1 MPDAGILAG
10 INRGRLSWSCV
21 RNRDSG
27 AVRQF
32 CLIAAVLL
40 LGALVLSPVVA
51 ALGLDPMPGDIMFR
65 WDNTPVVIPVIYSL
79 CASVGLAL
87 FYKIMKR

>member
-1 MPDAGILAG
+1 
-10 INRGRLSWSCV
+10 
-21 RNRDSG
+21 
-27 AVRQF
+27 VRQF
-32 CLIAAVLL
+32 SLIVVIIL
-40 LGALVLSPVVA
+40 LGALVLSQAVA

-65 WDNTPVVIPVIYSL
+65 WGNTPVVIPVVYSL

>member
-1 MPDAGILAG
+1 VK
-10 INRGRLSWSCV
+10 R
-21 RNRDSG
+21 
-27 AVRQF
+27 F
-32 CLIAAVLL
+32 CLIVVILL
-40 LGALVLSPVVA
+40 LGALALSPAVV

-65 WDNTPVVIPVIYSL
+65 WGNTPVVIPVIYSL